1 MKVYVSRHLPGAALN
16 KLSERYT
23 VEVWPQ
29 FMPPSAQDLQ
39 ENVKGASALL
49 CTVDDRIDAQ
59 VMDAA
64 GPTLRVIASYAVGVN
79 NIDLEAARERNIRVT
94 NTPNTNAEATADLAF
109 ALLCAVGRRVVEGAQ
124 YAKSG
129 QWQTWHPELLLGTEL
144 HKSTLGIIGMGSIG
158 LAMIKR
164 ARGFSMRVLYVARS
178 RKSRAESLGARRVS
192 LEELLMFSDFVSLH
206 APLTPETH
214 HLINRES
221 LAQMK
226 AGAVLIN
233 TARGAI
239 VDTQALLE
247 ALQSGRLGGAGLDVT
262 DPEPLPITHP
272 LYQMPNVVILPH
284 IGSAGRRTRE
294 AMAEVAVEN
303 IEAVLQGHEP
313 PNPVV

>member
-1 MKVYVSRHLPGAALN
+1 
-16 KLSERYT
+16 
-23 VEVWPQ
+23 
-29 FMPPSAQDLQ
+29 
-39 ENVKGASALL
+39 
-49 CTVDDRIDAQ
+49 
-59 VMDAA
+59 
-64 GPTLRVIASYAVGVN
+64 
-79 NIDLEAARERNIRVT
+79 
-94 NTPNTNAEATADLAF
+94 
-109 ALLCAVGRRVVEGAQ
+109 
-124 YAKSG
+124 
-129 QWQTWHPELLLGTEL
+129 
-144 HKSTLGIIGMGSIG
+144 
-158 LAMIKR
+158 
-164 ARGFSMRVLYVARS
+164 MRVLYVARS